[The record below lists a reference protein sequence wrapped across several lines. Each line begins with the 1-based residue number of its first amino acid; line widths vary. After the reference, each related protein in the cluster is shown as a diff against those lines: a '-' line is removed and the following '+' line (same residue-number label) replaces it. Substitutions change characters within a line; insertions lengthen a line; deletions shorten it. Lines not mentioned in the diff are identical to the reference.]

1 MMLYRAIELPSL
13 HVKYLVVTY
22 KGKKISKCAKWKELD
37 VLFPVFDLSAHASLV
52 DQALDS
58 D

>member
-13 HVKYLVVTY
+13 HVKNLVVTC

-37 VLFPVFDLSAHASLV
+37 VCFPAFDLSAHASLV
-52 DQALDS
+52 DEALDS